1 MLCRRGPVQTGSSLP
16 AADGGMTVP
25 PGDGSTPPPGDS
37 GPQGGA
43 LTGRVLVYEDEN
55 FTSAADFAGTGE
67 VGGEGPNGRVTAA
80 FSDASYRL
88 DAVTLGQAAFID
100 LTATETQEDL
110 LFAVEL
116 VDASDGS
123 ADLHFV
129 RRTVMELIGQNLA
142 VAESLQD
149 GRGHAILFFRDANGN
164 GRADIQVDG
173 AGAIVAYDTG
183 SGIFRE
189 DFGATSERGT
199 VAILNAAAIAFP
211 GSVVSL
217 SYSGASSGTVDVK
230 LAGNAVTLVTVG
242 P

>member
-1 MLCRRGPVQTGSSLP
+1 LP
-16 AADGGMTVP
+16 GDDGGVTVP
-25 PGDGSTPPPGDS
+25 PGDGSAPLPEAS
-37 GPQGGA
+37 GPQPGS
-43 LTGRVLVYEDEN
+43 LTGRVLVFEDEN
-55 FTSAADFAGTGE
+55 FTSAADFVGIGE
-67 VGGEGPNGRVTAA
+67 VGGEGANGRVTAT
-80 FSDASYRL
+80 FSGASYRL
-88 DAVTLGQAAFID
+88 DAVTLGQAAFFD

-129 RRTVMELIGQNLA
+129 RRTVMDFIGQSLSA
-142 VAESLQD
+142 AEPLQD

-164 GRADIQVDG
+164 GSADIQVDG

-183 SGIFRE
+183 SGIFRD

-199 VAILNAAAIAFP
+199 VAILNAEAIAFP
-211 GSVVSL
+211 GSVVSI

-230 LAGNAVTLVTVG
+230 LAGNAVTLVTVV